1 MRKIAIICFTAAMT
15 VTANAQSS
23 KIDLSLDKA
32 IEIALDENP
41 TIKVA
46 NMEIIRQD
54 YVRKETVGN
63 LLPSLSAG
71 GTYSRNILK
80 QKLGGSIDI
89 QGSNSIAGQVNLNV
103 PLFAPGIYR
112 TLKMNDEQQL
122 AALEAAR
129 GSKITLANEVKKAY
143 YGILMSQESLDVLL
157 SSEKTISETVENTRI
172 MLKNGLSSE
181 YDLITAEVQLSN
193 LKPTIIQ
200 TKSAITVSK
209 MVFKMLLSLP
219 ENVSVELTGEL
230 NDYKDQIIATGT
242 VFNSDIA
249 NNSELRSLE
258 FQENILESQLK
269 VMKTQRMPS
278 LSAFGNFSISG
289 EENVFGG
296 FSSGGTPTASAD
308 NGLIWQKPLAVGL
321 KLSVPIFS
329 GLTNVNREKQLRNS
343 IDQLQLQRDYLQEGK
358 IVEVNSSINEIF
370 TAREQMFANEKT
382 VGQAQKAYNI
392 SGTRYKAGAGTIL
405 ELNSAELSLTQAKL
419 NYTQAIYNYLSAQSE
434 YEKVIGEIK

>member
-1 MRKIAIICFTAAMT
+1 MMKKIAIICFAAVMT
-15 VTANAQSS
+15 VTANAQSGTVH
-23 KIDLSLDKA
+23 LNLDKA
-32 IEIALDENP
+32 IEIALDDNP

-46 NMEIIRQD
+46 NMEIVRQD

-89 QGSNSIAGQVNLNV
+89 QGSNSIAGQVNLNL
-103 PLFAPGIYR
+103 PLFAPGVYR
-112 TLKMNDEQQL
+112 TLKMNDNQML

-129 GSKITLANEVKKAY
+129 ASKITLLNEVKKAY
-143 YGILMSQESLDVLL
+143 YGILMSQESLNVLI
-157 SSEKTISETVENTRI
+157 SSEKTISETVENTRL

-193 LKPTIIQ
+193 LKPSIIQ
-200 TKSAITVSK
+200 TESAISISK

-219 ENVSVELTGEL
+219 ETVEIELTGEL
-230 NDYKDQIIATGT
+230 NDYKEQILATGT
-242 VFNSDIA
+242 DFNRDLID
-249 NNSELRSLE
+249 NSELRSLE
-258 FQENILESQLK
+258 LQENILESQFK
-269 VMKTQRMPS
+269 VMRTQRMPM

-289 EENVFGG
+289 EEDVFGG
-296 FSSGGTPTASAD
+296 LSSGGAVSSD
-308 NGLIWQKPLAVGL
+308 NSFIWQKPFAIGV
-321 KLSVPIFS
+321 KLSIPIFS

-343 IDQLQLQRDYLQEGK
+343 IDQLQVQRDYLYEGK
-358 IVEVNSSINEIF
+358 VVEVNTSINNIF

-382 VGQAQKAYNI
+382 VGQAQKAYDI

-419 NYTQAIYNYLSAQSE
+419 NYTQAIYSYLSAQSE